1 MLHIEYNNLLG
12 KEAVHGLRKAYNKNF
27 NMNIESLHAQLCT
40 GDVKSIYAAKQEVAA
55 MRYHGS
61 VYNEQLKDVQG
72 KGALKALL
80 PHAREKYGPEID
92 PFLDAVTATFDV
104 LKSDLAPLPALD
116 VSLQHRM
123 QRSIEVLESCEGSN
137 VKSYQR
143 LAALDLRRALS
154 GYKIPDIEAVELTS
168 VFKDDPPI
176 SDQMS
181 CHAEICEAVD
191 GLDPLIRKPAIG
203 LIHIAA
209 KTMLLDCS
217 RRITCE
223 AYEDLVGD
231 RVNPVILERGSE
243 NYFLAAAMEDIATS
257 WAEIKGIAPDYGRGS
272 EPSS

>member
-12 KEAVHGLRKAYNKNF
+12 KEAVQGLRKAYSKNF

-61 VYNEQLKDVQG
+61 VYNKQLKDVQG

-92 PFLDAVTATFDV
+92 PFLDAVTATFEA
-104 LKSDLAPLPALD
+104 LKGDLAPLPALD
-116 VSLQHRM
+116 VSLLHRM
-123 QRSIEVLESCEGSN
+123 QRSIEALEGCDYEDLQ
-137 VKSYQR
+137 SYQR

-154 GYKIPDIEAVELTS
+154 GYIIPDIEALELTS
-168 VFKDDPPI
+168 VFKDERPI
-176 SDQMS
+176 SGQMS
-181 CHAEICEAVD
+181 CHAAVNEAVD

-231 RVNPVILERGSE
+231 RVNPVILARGSE
-243 NYFLAAAMEDIATS
+243 NYFLAAAMEDIATT
-257 WAEIKGIAPDYGRGS
+257 WVEIKGIDPDYGRNS
-272 EPSS
+272 DPSP